1 MILAVVS
8 ASAEVQDFATSAGL
22 GAAAL
27 AFIDAD
33 DLRREAFEAYMA
45 EQAGAPVPAPMREA
59 ISCAAE
65 LCGLLHKLLRGPE

>member
-1 MILAVVS
+1 MILAVS
-8 ASAEVQDFATSAGL
+8 TPLDVQDFATSAGL

-33 DLRREAFEAYMA
+33 ELRREAFEAYMA

-59 ISCAAE
+59 ITCAAE